1 MFAPLVNGVQA
12 ELILLSPDIPHYIID
27 NFDTCIQP
35 LENNQNYNR
44 LKTFQNLIVYKRP
57 IN

>member
-1 MFAPLVNGVQA
+1 MLTPLVNGVQA

-27 NFDTCIQP
+27 NFDTCIQS
-35 LENNQNYNR
+35 LENKSNYNR
-44 LKTFQNLIVYKRP
+44 LKTFHNLIVYKRS